1 MKNLKLAL
9 LALTATLLG
18 AATLNAAALKPGE
31 AEVTFKT
38 TIHCDHCKA
47 RLEKSIPFEKGVED
61 MEVKLSDKT
70 VRVRYKAA
78 KTGVENLKKAIE
90 KLGYEAEVISESKAE
105 AADKAKK

>member
-9 LALTATLLG
+9 LTFTAMLG
-18 AATLNAAALKPGE
+18 ATTLKAALKTGE

-70 VRVRYKAA
+70 VRVKYKAD
-78 KTGVENLKKAIE
+78 KTSVDNLKKAIE
-90 KLGYEAEVISESKAE
+90 KLGYEAEVVSESKAE
-105 AADKAKK
+105 EAKKK

>member
-1 MKNLKLAL
+1 MRNLKLAL
-9 LALTATLLG
+9 LAFTTMLG
-18 AATLNAAALKPGE
+18 ATTLKAALKAGE

-70 VRVRYKAA
+70 VRIKYKVA
-78 KTGVENLKKAIE
+78 KTSVENLKKAIE
-90 KLGYEAEVISESKAE
+90 KLGYEAEAIAESKAE
-105 AADKAKK
+105 EEKK